1 MADIPTP
8 RPGAPWGLSAP
19 ALLLFIGVLLVPLAL
34 TAVLSFN
41 AFDGMRGNQPGF
53 TLANYAEVLTDGY
66 YREVFIRTGLMSLGV
81 TALCVLFGVPET
93 LILARM
99 RAPWRGLFLVVI
111 LGPLLI
117 SVVVRTLGWSVLL
130 GNQGLVNSALQ
141 SMGAT
146 HEPIRFLFSMLGVV
160 IALTHVLMPF
170 MIIAVWSAL
179 QKLDPQVEHAGRSL
193 GASPITSFLRVVFP
207 QLLPGVLS
215 GSIIVF
221 ALSASAFA
229 TPSIIGGRRVKVVAT
244 ATYDEFLN
252 SLNWP
257 LGATIAI
264 LLLLANI
271 VIIVGCN
278 RLVERRFKQVFAA

>member
-1 MADIPTP
+1 MADVLAP
-8 RPGAPWGLSAP
+8 RPSAPWILSSP
-19 ALLLFIGVLLVPLAL
+19 ALLLFIGILLVPLGL

-41 AFDGMRGNQPGF
+41 AFDGMRGIQPSY
-53 TLANYAEVLTDGY
+53 TLANYAEILTDGY
-66 YREVFIRTGLMSLGV
+66 YHQIFIRTGLMALGV
-81 TALCVLFGVPET
+81 TALCVLLGVPET

-99 RAPWRGLFLVVI
+99 QAPWRGLFLVVI

-117 SVVVRTLGWSVLL
+117 SVVVRTLGWSILL
-130 GNQGLVNSALQ
+130 GSQGMVNNALQ
-141 SMGAT
+141 RLGVID
-146 HEPIRFLFSMLGVV
+146 EPIRFLFSMLGVV
-160 IALTHVLMPF
+160 IALTHVFVPF
-170 MIIAVWSAL
+170 MVIAVWSAL

-193 GASPITSFLRVVFP
+193 GATPSTSFLRVVFP

-221 ALSASAFA
+221 ALAASAFA

-252 SLNWP
+252 SMNWP
-257 LGATIAI
+257 LGAAIAV
-264 LLLLANI
+264 LLLLANV

-278 RLVERRFKQVFAA
+278 RMIERRFKQVFSS

>member
-1 MADIPTP
+1 MADALSP
-8 RPGAPWGLSAP
+8 RPSAPWVLSSP
-19 ALLLFIGVLLVPLAL
+19 ALLLFVGILLVPLAL

-41 AFDGMRGNQPGF
+41 AFDGMRGIQPNY
-53 TLANYAEVLTDGY
+53 TLANYAEILTDSY
-66 YREVFIRTGLMSLGV
+66 YHQIFVRTGLMALGV
-81 TALCVLFGVPET
+81 TALCVLLGVPET

-99 RAPWRGLFLVVI
+99 QAPWRGLFLVVI

-117 SVVVRTLGWSVLL
+117 SVVVRTLGWSILL
-130 GNQGLVNSALQ
+130 GSQGMINNALQ
-141 SMGAT
+141 SLGVIDG
-146 HEPIRFLFSMLGVV
+146 PIRFLFSMLGVV
-160 IALTHVLMPF
+160 IALTHVFVPF
-170 MIIAVWSAL
+170 MVIAVWSAL

-193 GASPITSFLRVVFP
+193 GATPSTSFLRIVFP

-221 ALSASAFA
+221 ALAASAFA

-252 SLNWP
+252 SMNWP
-257 LGATIAI
+257 LGAAIAV
-264 LLLLANI
+264 LLLLANV

-278 RLVERRFKQVFAA
+278 RMLERRFKQVFAS

>member
-1 MADIPTP
+1 MADASTP
-8 RPGAPWGLSAP
+8 RPGAPWALSAP
-19 ALLLFIGVLLVPLAL
+19 ALLLFVGVLLVPLAL

-41 AFDGMRGNQPGF
+41 VFDGMRGIQPGF
-53 TLANYAEVLTDGY
+53 SLTNYAQVLTDGY
-66 YREVFIRTGLMSLGV
+66 YHDIFIRTGLMSLGV

-93 LILARM
+93 LILAHM
-99 RAPWRGLFLVVI
+99 RAPWSGLFLVVI

-130 GNQGLVNSALQ
+130 GNQGLINNALQ
-141 SMGAT
+141 GIGIT

-160 IALTHVLMPF
+160 IALTHVLLPF

-193 GASPITSFLRVVFP
+193 GASSITSFLRVVFP

-252 SLNWP
+252 SMNWP

-278 RLVERRFKQVFAA
+278 RLIERRFKQVFAA